1 MLRLHRAGIPIEEYP
16 QTQSSLTAIGQ
27 GLFELVQGRN
37 LVLYPDP
44 AMRLAVSRAVAV
56 ETPRG
61 WRISKATASHKIDVV
76 IALAM
81 SCHAAVSIGGAPA
94 RSWAAVSG
102 DGKIY
107 SAENPHPT
115 PSPPQRQIEN
125 NTQSLM

>member
-1 MLRLHRAGIPIEEYP
+1 VVEEFP

-37 LVLYPDP
+37 LVLYPD
-44 AMRLAVSRAVAV
+44 AGMRLAVSRAVAI

-61 WRISKATASHKIDVV
+61 WRISKATASHKVDVV

-81 SCHAAVSIGGAPA
+81 SCFAAVSIGGAPV
-94 RSWAAVSG
+94 RRWAAVSG
-102 DGKIY
+102 DGRIY
-107 SAENPHPT
+107 DADNQHPI

-125 NTQSLM
+125 NNSSLM